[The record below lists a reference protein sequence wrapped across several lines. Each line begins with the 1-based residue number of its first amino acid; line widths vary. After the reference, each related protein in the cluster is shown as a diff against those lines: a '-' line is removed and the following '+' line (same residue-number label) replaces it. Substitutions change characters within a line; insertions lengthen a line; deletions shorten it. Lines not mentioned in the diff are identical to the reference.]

1 MTCNTDIKQGQQVR
15 VLCTA
20 NCIHNSGEGYY
31 NLCLLPKNTTR
42 PPYGGVDRYY
52 VEVCTCQERRK

>member
-1 MTCNTDIKQGQQVR
+1 MTCNTDSKQGQQVR

-31 NLCLLPKNTTR
+31 NLCLLPENTTR

-52 VEVCTCQERRK
+52 VEACTCQERRK